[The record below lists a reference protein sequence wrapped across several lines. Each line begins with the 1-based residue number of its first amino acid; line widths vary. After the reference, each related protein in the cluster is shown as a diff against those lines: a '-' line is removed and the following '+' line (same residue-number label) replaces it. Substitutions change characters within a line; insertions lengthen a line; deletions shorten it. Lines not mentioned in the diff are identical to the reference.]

1 MSIFKSLCILCT
13 AFFFFLGSHTSMK
26 SFGEQCSASGVEW
39 DTSDFGFFSL
49 WNLKRFPHGFHFP
62 DNFFSNWE
70 LLCSTSN
77 HYLHLESAFFSND
90 EFFQFS
96 RLLQKASLLF
106 LRPYVRSF
114 ACFCSFTA
122 WGNLFIDTTMSF
134 LDDVG
139 NFSYGPGKLCDLYK
153 KCIVDLKFRLLC

>member
-1 MSIFKSLCILCT
+1 MYR
-13 AFFFFLGSHTSMK
+13 FFLLLRLAHINEKLWWTM
-26 SFGEQCSASGVEW
+26 
-39 DTSDFGFFSL
+39 FSVGRWMGYQRFRIL
-49 WNLKRFPHGFHFP
+49 FLVKLKKVPARLPFPGQL
-62 DNFFSNWE
+62 FSNWE

-96 RLLQKASLLF
+96 RLLKKASLLF